1 MRLDKLLGDNTPY
14 SRSRLK
20 TLIKSGQAVVNG
32 EVERRPEAK
41 VDFND
46 KIRLCG
52 IPVRTEQFIYIK
64 MNKPPGILTATRD
77 KRRTVLDLVPEQFR
91 KKGLFPVGRLDM
103 DTTGLLLLTD
113 DGALAHKLLSPK
125 SHVEKT
131 YRVVLD
137 GPLNNKIAE
146 EFSCG
151 LTLKDGTALKP
162 AKLKIIGNNEAL
174 VTITEGKY
182 HQIKRMFGLYS
193 LGVLS
198 LERTAFAGIKLSDN
212 LLQGQCELLTNYEL
226 KLLKNA
232 KEQSI

>member
-77 KRRTVLDLVPEQFR
+77 KRKTVLDLVPEQFR

-137 GPLNNKIAE
+137 GPL
-146 EFSCG
+146 
-151 LTLKDGTALKP
+151 
-162 AKLKIIGNNEAL
+162 
-174 VTITEGKY
+174 
-182 HQIKRMFGLYS
+182 
-193 LGVLS
+193 
-198 LERTAFAGIKLSDN
+198 
-212 LLQGQCELLTNYEL
+212 
-226 KLLKNA
+226 KNVRPIFTRCA
-232 KEQSI
+232 VA